1 MNYGRAT
8 FKLPFPNVE
17 ETAHS
22 VRVRRWRAQ
31 EPKFSDSNDTRQNWK
46 RFKKLCRLLKTD
58 AVEYSVDFHFEAV
71 PMQRDRWSRPKS
83 VDGLRAEVQWLL
95 ANRSGR

>member
-1 MNYGRAT
+1 MNYGHAT
-8 FKLPFPNVE
+8 FKLPFPLVQ

-46 RFKKLCRLLKTD
+46 RFKKMCRLLAKD
-58 AVEYSVDFHFEAV
+58 GFQYDVKFHFEPV
-71 PMQRDRWSRPKS
+71 QIDRWNNKQI
-83 VDGLRAEVQWLL
+83 DGIRADVRWFLSER
-95 ANRSGR
+95 AR